1 MAALLIPAH
10 NGETRSCSAEGLI
23 GKRSLKTERSVWA
36 VGNVAR
42 DGCLTTQTGPAPSG
56 AAHLSPV
63 WVGVSM
69 VTSPPKK
76 GGFCSALL
84 SPVTRLG
91 KETRVNP
98 TTIVGDLT

>member
-36 VGNVAR
+36 VSDVAR
-42 DGCLTTQTGPAPSG
+42 DGCLTRPGSDGQLLTGAG
-56 AAHLSPV
+56 PV